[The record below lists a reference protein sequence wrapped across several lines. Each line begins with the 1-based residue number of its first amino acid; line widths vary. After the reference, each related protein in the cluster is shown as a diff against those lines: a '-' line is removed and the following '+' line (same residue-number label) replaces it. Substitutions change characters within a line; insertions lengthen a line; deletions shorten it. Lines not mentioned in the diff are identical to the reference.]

1 MQHDKIIERLGGYVA
16 VASALGHDASTV
28 NRWQRA
34 GIPAARWQ
42 AVLAFA
48 KDRGVRLSLRH
59 LLDGAPEH
67 AYQGRGTRTK
77 PKRTKRAKRQQPG
90 TVAAAAA

>member
-1 MQHDKIIERLGGYVA
+1 MQHQKIIDRLGGYVA
-16 VASALGHDASTV
+16 VAEALGHDASTV

-34 GIPAARWQ
+34 GIPAARWP
-42 AVLAFA
+42 VLIAFA
-48 KDRGVRLSLRH
+48 KDKGWRLTVRH

-90 TVAAAAA
+90 TVTAAAA